1 MASITKY
8 AGTVSQTTG
17 ASFRTFSNLNNVK
30 NGTTGSYATSSGV
43 IKGKNSSPNRPSS
56 VTCTNF
62 GFNLPTG
69 AEVSKVV
76 VSYRHRKNK
85 SGSTVCNIPAPTI
98 SLVGVSGFSGKGS
111 APTTSFVTKS
121 KSWTTSKI
129 SRSQV
134 NSSGFG
140 VKIDYPS
147 NTNSYEGTVS
157 LSFVTVK
164 VEYKVP
170 AYSLGLKRV
179 SGGYN
184 GEPYTLELSI
194 SNKSL
199 TAYNPSLTLSAPVG
213 FSFLDSE
220 GQGEVTTVNA
230 RTLTWNPKLTKKVG
244 TSSVRLKFNVN
255 VTFPSGVDSY
265 SGTFSVVESLY
276 SGSKSF
282 TATIVPKPPSSGE
295 ETEPDAPPVID
306 DESKANI
313 IEYHNVIANE
323 TISINISDNENTF
336 AIIGFPVDD
345 NNEVLLLEEDTPVY
359 YNSQVTP
366 LNWRSIGLYID
377 DYSGPFVDDM
387 NDVRLKGDV
396 VGRYVI
402 FAYEMTGPISGW
414 THYWED
420 LKNMTPYLSY
430 YFNVIPQ
437 ESDLSVPFSATYTLS
452 QEETNRLGDGHTYI
466 VQTQLKHTTTD
477 NYERNW
483 YVNNRIQVTNTETTT
498 SNPLTEPNTYEN
510 LEAEFTYDKNYPV
523 TITINGDYTEATT
536 YGYDIGTVEYTEP
549 CIIQKEAYNG
559 REPHGTY
566 PTPINNLINNDDYSD
581 LTLSKGDSSSPVI
594 LYELPL
600 ETGTN
605 ETLAIRG
612 LQVRA
617 TIEST
622 DNLIVMATLTSPNGN
637 TGQRSIILSSIDS
650 ESQEDNELI
659 IGGLGDL
666 WGFTTLDMTNLEDWE
681 VELTFNNLLENG
693 EASISFNNVKI
704 IFYVETVEH
713 QEISVKI
720 EDEDLAYYGA
730 FIESVTIPEGLNTDT
745 SFLTIDGTDTNDAY
759 RQNIREKTITIEF
772 NLSNCDIKTSTDML
786 RQLTKLF
793 VNEKDKYNRP
803 IPKKLWFSHY
813 PTDYFEYIMEEP
825 FEVNT
830 EISDHTVKAKLTI
843 PSGTSYSLE
852 DTVTSIVGNANGLAA
867 VHPTIRFKPN
877 GTNIEIRETE
887 SNQTFNM
894 GYAGDWNNKTVEID
908 CEDRTVNLYDDDEDE
923 EPTDISKYVDHN
935 TDWFRLYGEY
945 SFEGLN
951 CTILSVTF
959 TERW

>member
-1 MASITKY
+1 MATITKY

-17 ASFRTFSNLNNVK
+17 ASFRTFSNLNNIK
-30 NGTTGSYATSSGV
+30 NGTAGSYATSSGV

-98 SLVGVSGFSGKGS
+98 SLVGVTGFSGKGS
-111 APTTSFVTKS
+111 APTTSFVTS
-121 KSWTTSKI
+121 TKSWTTSKI
-129 SRSQV
+129 SRSVV
-134 NSSGFG
+134 NSSSFG

-157 LSFVTVK
+157 LAFVTVK

-170 AYSLGLKRV
+170 SYSLGLKRV

-184 GEPYTLELSI
+184 GESYTVELSI
-194 SNKSL
+194 SNKNL
-199 TAYNPSLTLSAPVG
+199 TGYNPTCTLSAPVG

-220 GQGEVTTVNA
+220 GQGVVTSVNS

-244 TSSVRLKFNVN
+244 TSSVRLRFNVN

-265 SGTFSVVESLY
+265 SGSFSVVESLY
-276 SGSKSF
+276 SGSKGF
-282 TATIVPKPPSSGE
+282 TAVIVPKPPSSGS
-295 ETEPDAPPVID
+295 ETEPDAPPVITD
-306 DESKANI
+306 DDTSPVPIEWGKSVVNEDINI
-313 IEYHNVIANE
+313 DTSIEQNVIL
-323 TISINISDNENTF
+323 F
-336 AIIGFPVDD
+336 AFPV
-345 NNEVLLLEEDTPVY
+345 NSNGEVLLLERNTPISRRGGSTQPITIYAEED
-359 YNSQVTP
+359 YNSEFYINVNSVTLYCTEPGKFCIKVYNADNNHFWSHYEEETP
-366 LNWRSIGLYID
+366 L
-377 DYSGPFVDDM
+377 
-387 NDVRLKGDV
+387 
-396 VGRYVI
+396 
-402 FAYEMTGPISGW
+402 
-414 THYWED
+414 
-420 LKNMTPYLSY
+420 LSY
-430 YFNVIPQ
+430 FFEVIPD
-437 ESDLSVPFSATYTLS
+437 ESDLSTPFSATYTLT
-452 QEETNRLGDGHTYI
+452 QEELDRLGDGHTYI
-466 VQTQLKHTTTD
+466 IQTQLKHTTTD
-477 NYERNW
+477 TYERNW
-483 YVNNRIQVTNTETTT
+483 YTNNRIQVTNTETTT

-510 LEAEFTYDKNYPV
+510 LEAEFTYNKNYPV

-536 YGYDIGTVEYTEP
+536 YGYDIGTITYTEP
-549 CIIQKEAYNG
+549 CIIEKTVYNG
-559 REPHGTY
+559 REPHGIY
-566 PTPINNLINNDDYSD
+566 PTPINNLIDSEDGDYSD
-581 LTLSKGDSSSPVI
+581 LTLNKEAVSSPVI
-594 LYELPL
+594 LYEFPL

-637 TGQRSIILSSIDS
+637 TGQRSIILSSVDS

-666 WGFTTLDMTNLEDWE
+666 WGFTTLDMINLEDWE

-693 EASISFNNVKI
+693 EASISFNNVEI
-704 IFYVETVEH
+704 IFYVETIEH
-713 QEISVKI
+713 QEITVKI

-772 NLSNCDIKTSTDML
+772 NLSNCDLKTSTDML

-813 PTDYFEYIMEEP
+813 PTDYFEYIMEDT

-830 EISDHTVKAKLTI
+830 ELSDYNVKAKLTI

-887 SNQTFNM
+887 TGQTFNM
-894 GYAGDWNNKTVEID
+894 GYNGDWNNKTIEID
-908 CEDRTVNLYDDDEDE
+908 CEDRTVTLYGDDEEDY
-923 EPTDISKYVDHN
+923 TDISKYVDHN